1 MSNTSTDNTPFTPLE
16 NPEWLSSWRS
26 AARALAAK
34 LPVTEHYGIGID
46 SLTPRAVSQTW
57 VAPEYRVE
65 ASKGLELSTWK
76 EALAQEETAVFLK
89 RLFSSELLPQARAHL
104 SAIGRAEFSSALV
117 VYVQPTLDDVGTATE
132 ETLLLETTIPHAACA
147 DLLIV
152 IAKTGAR
159 LRMTDRV
166 IGGGAE
172 SVHTRTT
179 IIITEEDAVVSGK
192 TETTMKGFFHG
203 EIIGLVGP
211 YATCQWTEEPDVSEG
226 YRSLSL
232 LRLLG
237 PSATGASSA
246 ILLTNDGQAVD
257 IQNEVEHCASET
269 HARVVAVGAAA
280 DASRIVYR
288 GSIRM
293 KEGVTNTHGEQ
304 EGKFLIL
311 APTARVD
318 AIPALDIASKHVQS
332 SHRLSVTHIKD
343 EDLFYAESRG
353 VSREESRSLALEGF
367 FGSICAPEAH
377 DELSPSL
384 RERITQLIHRS

>member
-1 MSNTSTDNTPFTPLE
+1 MVGSQ
-16 NPEWLSSWRS
+16 SW
-26 AARALAAK
+26 
-34 LPVTEHYGIGID
+34 I
-46 SLTPRAVSQTW
+46 
-57 VAPEYRVE
+57 APEYRVE

-76 EALAQEETAVFLK
+76 EALAQEETAVFLE

-246 ILLTNDGQAVD
+246 PKN
-257 IQNEVEHCASET
+257 
-269 HARVVAVGAAA
+269 
-280 DASRIVYR
+280 
-288 GSIRM
+288 
-293 KEGVTNTHGEQ
+293 VT
-304 EGKFLIL
+304 
-311 APTARVD
+311 
-318 AIPALDIASKHVQS
+318 
-332 SHRLSVTHIKD
+332 IK
-343 EDLFYAESRG
+343 
-353 VSREESRSLALEGF
+353 
-367 FGSICAPEAH
+367 I
-377 DELSPSL
+377 
-384 RERITQLIHRS
+384 